1 MSTELNERQTIDLP
15 ATKDQ
20 PVTEPH
26 YLLDDRSTAALKDL
40 QEGDLLQMVVDH
52 DEGVIEFADLNRKV
66 APDSLGK
73 YFEAPTTKQFAFYRH
88 PESSAVVLIWTRFP
102 AATSVKTTRVQVR
115 LRREL
120 TWYAEREGIE
130 TVIAHQVYSQK
141 DITSESLQE
150 AIAASVESGLEVC
163 GTVALAFTAHSLGNH
178 LEKTIITVKHTVV
191 PVTKNL
197 LNLRGCNA
205 LVMSRRRLNEIL
217 PELESGVRV
226 SQTRTVED
234 SRSVGGFAATLANDG
249 FLHLV
254 AVVTRVGQD
263 SLLNDDGSSGW
274 NKNVSQADGVAHP
287 GNLLVRVAPFAECQI
302 VNARDIE
309 LSNTV
314 GHGLPS
320 VKDVPSCDE

>member
-1 MSTELNERQTIDLP
+1 MSTESHERQTIDLP

-26 YLLDDRSTAALKDL
+26 YLLDDRSAAALKDL

-66 APDSLGK
+66 APDSLAK
-73 YFEAPTTKQFAFYRH
+73 YFEAPATKRFAFYRH

-150 AIAASVESGLEVC
+150 AITASQESRE
-163 GTVALAFTAHSLGNH
+163 
-178 LEKTIITVKHTVV
+178 
-191 PVTKNL
+191 P
-197 LNLRGCNA
+197 
-205 LVMSRRRLNEIL
+205 
-217 PELESGVRV
+217 
-226 SQTRTVED
+226 
-234 SRSVGGFAATLANDG
+234 
-249 FLHLV
+249 
-254 AVVTRVGQD
+254 
-263 SLLNDDGSSGW
+263 
-274 NKNVSQADGVAHP
+274 
-287 GNLLVRVAPFAECQI
+287 
-302 VNARDIE
+302 
-309 LSNTV
+309 
-314 GHGLPS
+314 
-320 VKDVPSCDE
+320 